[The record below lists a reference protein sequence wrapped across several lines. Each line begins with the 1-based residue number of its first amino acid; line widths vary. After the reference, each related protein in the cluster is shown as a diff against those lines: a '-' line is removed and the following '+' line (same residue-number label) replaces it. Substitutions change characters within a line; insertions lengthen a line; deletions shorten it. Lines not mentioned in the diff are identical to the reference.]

1 MLLMLL
7 LTINEGIK
15 VSGALCTA
23 PLIVKKLKGT
33 LIVKKLKGALIV
45 KKLKGTVTLQKLKGT
60 LTVKKLKSTRIIV
73 IPIHIKT

>member
-23 PLIVKKLKGT
+23 PLIVKKLKG
-33 LIVKKLKGALIV
+33 ALIV
-45 KKLKGTVTLQKLKGT
+45 KKLKGTLTLQKLKVT
-60 LTVKKLKSTRIIV
+60 LTVKKLKGTCIIV